1 MYHFKGRHI
10 CTASISGWFFFG
22 TEFSTVVSF
31 IQINKILLYTLFDR
45 FIKDS
50 KWCFICDHWIDM
62 VPHKFNNLYMLMLH
76 ATNDNKEGN
85 KKHDTIHVHVYLL
98 VLPMK
103 EMITHH
109 YLRVYV
115 NSPE

>member
-1 MYHFKGRHI
+1 M
-10 CTASISGWFFFG
+10 
-22 TEFSTVVSF
+22 F
-31 IQINKILLYTLFDR
+31 I
-45 FIKDS
+45 
-50 KWCFICDHWIDM
+50 
-62 VPHKFNNLYMLMLH
+62 LH
-76 ATNDNKEGN
+76 ATNDNKAGN